1 MPFEVP
7 ENWEWVKLGYLCD
20 YGKNE
25 KASPSQ
31 VNENAWIL
39 DLEDIEKDT
48 GKLLKR
54 VHKSEKET
62 KSIRNTFKK
71 GDVLYSKLR
80 TYLNKVLVADF
91 EGYCTTEILPLDF
104 NGFVVPEFA
113 RHVLMSN
120 YFLEYTAKCCYGVKM
135 PRLGTND
142 GRNAPF
148 SLPPLAEQHHIVS
161 EIERYFALID
171 EIEANKSDLQT
182 AITQTKSKVL
192 DLAVRGKLVP
202 QDPNDE
208 SASVV
213 LERISK
219 EQKAQKTTADKFH
232 YPFEVPDGWVWC
244 KLGDILDIKS
254 SKRVHKSEW
263 KKSGIPFYRAREI
276 IKLAQNDFVDN
287 DLFISE
293 EHYLDLKDKYGVPKE
308 NDILISAVG
317 SIGKTYIVKK
327 TDKFYYKDASVL
339 CLSNSHSVNSSFI
352 EVILA
357 TDFLQSQMYKNSKG
371 TTVDTITIEKAN
383 QYIFP
388 FPPLAEQQR
397 IVTKIEDIFNL
408 LDKIQE
414 SL

>member
-7 ENWEWVKLGYLCD
+7 EGWAWTSFGYI
-20 YGKNE
+20 
-25 KASPSQ
+25 SQ
-31 VNENAWIL
+31 HN
-39 DLEDIEKDT
+39 T
-48 GKLLKR
+48 GKTLDKEKNTGQLYEYITTSNLYWNSFDFSELRKMSFE
-54 VHKSEKET
+54 VHELDRFT
-62 KSIRNTFKK
+62 AIK
-71 GDVLYSKLR
+71 GDLLICEGGDAGRSAIWKSDKPICFQNHIHRVRPLGNIEAKYLYYFILLI
-80 TYLNKVLVADF
+80 YLN
-91 EGYCTTEILPLDF
+91 GEIKQYL
-104 NGFVVPEFA
+104 
-113 RHVLMSN
+113 
-120 YFLEYTAKCCYGVKM
+120 KGVGIQSLSGNSLASIII
-135 PRLGTND
+135 P
-142 GRNAPF
+142 
-148 SLPPLAEQHHIVS
+148 LPPLNEQKRIVAEINRLFELIKQ
-161 EIERYFALID
+161 IEESKLSLAQFI
-171 EIEANKSDLQT
+171 K
-182 AITQTKSKVL
+182 QTKQKVL
-192 DLAVRGKLVP
+192 DLAIRGKLV
-202 QDPNDE
+202 QQNPNDE
-208 SASVV
+208 PVTAL
-213 LERISK
+213 LEQIK
-219 EQKAQKTTADKFH
+219 GKGKTSDKFH